1 MFARHMLSFSTAAA
15 LVCVLLLALPSAA
28 LADPAGRVALVI
40 GNSDYRAAPLK
51 NPANDAEDVAKKLGQ
66 LGFSVIH
73 LKDVRFKPMVE
84 AFQDF
89 ARRAPKHEVRL
100 LYYAGHGLQFRDSNY
115 LIPVDADL
123 KEQGEIARQT
133 FLFDGLVEKLAQ
145 IKGGVNIYILDACRH
160 NPFGSI
166 VAFGKDGR
174 EIRLRGNAANSGPVV
189 GLAPPKQAIAGTF
202 IAFSTTPGQIAH
214 DNPAGRNSVYA
225 KHLLRHLDAPGV
237 AIGDLFMRVRAGVI
251 EETQSQQVPWEST
264 SLVEKF
270 CFKVGTGGVCE

>member
-89 ARRAPKHEVRL
+89 AQVVLFEVALGLPVISRVSAVVVPKCFRSTHFSMSLEVKRQVARHEMTAFAHRHAVLEGVFQLAHIPRPGISVQLRKKFRRHSA
-100 LYYAGHGLQFRDSNY
+100 
-115 LIPVDADL
+115 
-123 KEQGEIARQT
+123 
-133 FLFDGLVEKLAQ
+133 
-145 IKGGVNIYILDACRH
+145 
-160 NPFGSI
+160 
-166 VAFGKDGR
+166 
-174 EIRLRGNAANSGPVV
+174 IR
-189 GLAPPKQAIAGTF
+189 
-202 IAFSTTPGQIAH
+202 
-214 DNPAGRNSVYA
+214 
-225 KHLLRHLDAPGV
+225 
-237 AIGDLFMRVRAGVI
+237 
-251 EETQSQQVPWEST
+251 
-264 SLVEKF
+264 
-270 CFKVGTGGVCE
+270 